1 MFSMRCKV
9 LKVNLLS
16 TRCIEE
22 QFIRSAWD
30 ILGSHIIPFVTSRVV
45 YTVVSTN
52 LLAKLGSIIP
62 HVCVSYQLVL
72 CSRLRALRV
81 RVRVCVSY
89 FRHAPSFPK
98 HFFSTAPLTVCDH
111 GNEKS
116 NRADHRN
123 LLQWVTT
130 IFPDRPQNNILTVPS
145 QTTPRQPQTTPRQP
159 PNKPQTYPKQQN
171 NTQTTSKQIPNT
183 TFPIGNLRIDVTV
196 ISVSEGSMCH
206 SD

>member
-1 MFSMRCKV
+1 MRCKV

-81 RVRVCVSY
+81 YVCV
-89 FRHAPSFPK
+89 
-98 HFFSTAPLTVCDH
+98 
-111 GNEKS
+111 
-116 NRADHRN
+116 
-123 LLQWVTT
+123 LLQA
-130 IFPDRPQNNILTVPS
+130 RS
-145 QTTPRQPQTTPRQP
+145 QSPQTLFFDCSS
-159 PNKPQTYPKQQN
+159 YC
-171 NTQTTSKQIPNT
+171 
-183 TFPIGNLRIDVTV
+183 V
-196 ISVSEGSMCH
+196 
-206 SD
+206 